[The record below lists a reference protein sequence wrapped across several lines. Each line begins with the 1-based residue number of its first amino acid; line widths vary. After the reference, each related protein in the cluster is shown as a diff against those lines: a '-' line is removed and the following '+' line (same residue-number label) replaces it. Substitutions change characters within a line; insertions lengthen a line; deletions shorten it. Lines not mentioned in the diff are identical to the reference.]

1 MDIFLVT
8 TLIFCMN
15 CLVAAAMIVIDF
27 AGITADCDLQKD
39 SLDILAP
46 VAIFKHGVDSPME
59 PIVSGSKAA
68 IAVANSLN

>member
-1 MDIFLVT
+1 
-8 TLIFCMN
+8 
-15 CLVAAAMIVIDF
+15 MIVIDF

-46 VAIFKHGVDSPME
+46 VALFKHGVDSPME

-68 IAVANSLN
+68 IALANSLN